1 MTLMSHL
8 LVAAVLDE
16 RGKAYWDCTAPVSF
30 ELKESFFSDV
40 LKVSGRTF
48 PPIGVTDISKILKK
62 CTRQTDIFDHR
73 SGDRTKFITLP
84 RSRLYQP

>member
-16 RGKAYWDCTAPVSF
+16 RGQAYWDCTAPVSF
-30 ELKESFFSDV
+30 V

-48 PPIGVTDISKILKK
+48 PLVLQLFLKFSKSVHYDRQTFLIIGVEIGSPQFRISTIWDTVRK
-62 CTRQTDIFDHR
+62 
-73 SGDRTKFITLP
+73 
-84 RSRLYQP
+84 